1 MSSVTAAPEMIHVG
15 MDVSKNTIVV
25 AILMPG
31 LEVPALDRIWNE
43 EGTVRR
49 LVARLGTPGGVRAC
63 YEAGPT
69 GFGLCRLLWSL
80 GVDCQVVAPSLIPKG
95 SGDRVK
101 TDKRDAVRL
110 ARLLRAGE
118 LTPVRV
124 PSEEQEAVRE
134 LARARAASLD
144 DRKRAQL
151 RVNALLLRHGRVWH
165 GSKWTGEHERWITGQ
180 RFDQPALAAAL
191 VHYRAALDT
200 RAGELAAAEIELA
213 AWAAREPM
221 AHAVARLGCYRGIAT
236 LNAITLAAE
245 VMDWHRFGSARAFM
259 SYAGLVPAEY
269 SSGDRVRRGPI
280 TKAGSEPIR
289 TALIEAAWA
298 YRHKPAVGTALR
310 RRQAEA
316 KAGPATLARSWQAQQ
331 RLHGRY
337 QAMTRRGK
345 PGGVITTAIA
355 RELAGFLR
363 AEMTS

>member
-1 MSSVTAAPEMIHVG
+1 MSSVTAVPEMIHLG

-31 LEVPALDRIWNE
+31 CEVPVLDRIWNE
-43 EGTVRR
+43 EGTVRH
-49 LVARLGTPGGVRAC
+49 LVARLGTQRGLRAC

-69 GFGLCRLLWSL
+69 GFGLCRLLCSL

-95 SGDRVK
+95 RGDRVK
-101 TDKRDAVRL
+101 TDRRDAVRL

-124 PSEEQEAVRE
+124 PSPEQEAVRE
-134 LARARAASLD
+134 LARARAASLA

-151 RVNALLLRHGRVWH
+151 RVNALLLRHDRVWR
-165 GSKWTGEHERWITGQ
+165 GSKWTAEHERWIAGQ
-180 RFDQPALAAAL
+180 AFDQPALTAAVA
-191 VHYRAALDT
+191 HYRAALDT

-213 AWAAREPM
+213 GWAAREPL
-221 AHAVARLGCYRGIAT
+221 APAVARLGCYRGVAALT
-236 LNAITLAAE
+236 AITLAAE
-245 VMDWHRFGSARAFM
+245 VMDWQRFPSARAFM
-259 SYAGLVPAEY
+259 SYTGLVPAEY
-269 SSGDRVRRGPI
+269 SSGQRVRRGPI
-280 TKAGSEPIR
+280 TKAGSQPIR

-298 YRHKPAVGTALR
+298 YRHKPAVTTALR

-316 KAGPATLARSWQAQQ
+316 KASPATLARSWQAQQ
-331 RLHGRY
+331 RLHTRY
-337 QAMTRRGK
+337 LAMTRRGK

-355 RELAGFLR
+355 RELAGFLW